1 MGHFFKS
8 LEALI
13 LSSSLILNSCN
24 VLERITEDK
33 DKTDLRKQGY
43 DPYHVL
49 ACGPA
54 SLQELL
60 EKYGKKLEK
69 KDISKEILENGTIGN
84 MLRTIL
90 AISDNDAMQITW
102 PWELERM
109 LDKHLGQERY
119 NIHRLTGRLQKMESY
134 LKTFIRKNKTG
145 IALIKQE
152 KNDTNYHW
160 IYFTNPKNNPFTYYH
175 EKDKKGNITQERKTE
190 VIEIYL
196 IEEKMPDPEKE
207 PLRVITYLY
216 ENYCLPNLPP

>member
-1 MGHFFKS
+1 MGYFFKS
-8 LEALI
+8 LEALT

-33 DKTDLRKQGY
+33 DKTDLRKQSY
-43 DPYHVL
+43 DPYHVM

-54 SLQELL
+54 SLQELF

-69 KDISKEILENGTIGN
+69 KDISKEILENGTIEN

-90 AISDNDAMQITW
+90 AIFDNDAMQITW

-109 LDKHLGQERY
+109 LDKHLGREGY
-119 NIHRLTGRLQKMESY
+119 SIHRLTGRLQKIESY

-152 KNDTNYHW
+152 KNDIDYHW
-160 IYFTNPKNNPFTYYH
+160 IYFTNPENNPFTYYH
-175 EKDKKGNITQERKTE
+175 KKDKKGNIIQERKTE

-207 PLRVITYLY
+207 PLRVITHLY
-216 ENYCLPNLPP
+216 ENYYLPNPPP

>member
-13 LSSSLILNSCN
+13 LSSPFIFNSCN

-33 DKTDLRKQGY
+33 NKTDLRKQGY
-43 DPYHVL
+43 NPYHVR

-54 SLQELL
+54 SLQELF
-60 EKYGKKLEK
+60 EKYETKLEK
-69 KDISKEILENGTIGN
+69 EDISKEILEKGVVGN
-84 MLRTIL
+84 IFRTIL
-90 AISDNDAMQITW
+90 AISHNDAMQITW

-109 LDKHLGQERY
+109 LDEHLDHEKY
-119 NIHRLTGRLQKMESY
+119 NIHRITGHLQKTESY

-152 KNDTNYHW
+152 KNNLDYHW
-160 IYFTNPKNNPFTYYH
+160 IFFTNTKNDPFTFHYK
-175 EKDKKGNITQERKTE
+175 KDKKGNIIQEIKTE

-207 PLRVITYLY
+207 PLKAITYFY
-216 ENYCLPNLPP
+216 KNYYLHTLPP